1 MIMFIYTSEK
11 ISKSIFLC
19 MYIYIGKRVV
29 NVQIVFEHFLQNEED
44 CCGCSREDLIS
55 SVPTWKASPVTQ
67 FSGTVRAAE
76 NLFVFQNNVSFFN
89 LGNTFIFFKEEA
101 MQRVLPKQEIVA

>member
-1 MIMFIYTSEK
+1 MF
-11 ISKSIFLC
+11 L
-19 MYIYIGKRVV
+19 YIYSYVGKRMV
-29 NVQIVFEHFLQNEED
+29 NIQIIFEDFLQNEED
-44 CCGCSREDLIS
+44 CCSCSREDLIC
-55 SVPTWKASPVTQ
+55 SVCQWRASLMTQ

-76 NLFVFQNNVSFFN
+76 NLFAFQNNVSYFS